1 MVYLL
6 LLLLTSFVL
15 MSALTSAALKP
26 VTEQKIA
33 ILGGGIHGASIAYYL
48 SQMGCKPVIIEKTSI
63 AAAASGKAGGFL
75 ARNWGRGK
83 ALNAMHTKSF
93 DLHAEL
99 ANELSLESYRPVKVL
114 SVNGNRKGNTDA
126 SWLDGR
132 ATSSVMESNP
142 MLPLRADAAQVTPLE
157 LTTKLVDAAIT
168 RGTEVI
174 IDSVDG
180 VMIEDNEV
188 KGIHLRSKTDGPLLV
203 DKVVVAM
210 GPWSSPFVEDNFEV
224 PLPME
229 GIKSTSIVYSDLKEV
244 KQDPWAC
251 FCDEDENSCHLELYP
266 RPNGDLYI
274 CGCGGSDY
282 VRGDRLREGG
292 DCDSADKI
300 RADPKR
306 VAAASTSFKT
316 MTSLGNNPP
325 SIEQACMR
333 PCANDGL
340 PVMGEIPGYSNAYV
354 STAHNCWGILWAP
367 VSGLLMAELLVN
379 GKTSTVDIS
388 SFSIA
393 RFSKQGYKVEKRGK
407 KVKGNPI
414 GEQW

>member
-1 MVYLL
+1 
-6 LLLLTSFVL
+6 
-15 MSALTSAALKP
+15 MSALALKP
-26 VTEQKIA
+26 ITEQRIA

-48 SQMGCKPVIIEKTSI
+48 TQMGCKPVLIEKTSI
-63 AAAASGKAGGFL
+63 ASAASGKAGGFL

-99 ANELSLESYRPVKVL
+99 AKELCLESYRPVKVL

-126 SWLDGR
+126 TWLDGR
-132 ATSSVMESNP
+132 ATSNIMESNP
-142 MLPLRADAAQVTPLE
+142 MLPLKADAAQVTPLE
-157 LTTKLVDAAIT
+157 LTTKLMDAAKS
-168 RGTEVI
+168 RGAEVI

-180 VMIEDNEV
+180 LLIDNDEV
-188 KGIHLRSKTDGPLLV
+188 KGISLRSKPDEPLPV
-203 DKVVVAM
+203 DKVIVAM
-210 GPWSSPFVEDNFEV
+210 GPWSSPFVEDNFGV

-229 GIKSTSIVYSDLKEV
+229 GIKSTSLVYNDLEAI
-244 KQDPWAC
+244 KQEPFAC

-266 RPNGDLYI
+266 RPNGDIYI

-300 RADPKR
+300 HADPKR

-325 SIEQACMR
+325 SVEQACMR
-333 PCANDGL
+333 PCASDGL

-379 GKTSTVDIS
+379 GKASTIDIS
-388 SFSIA
+388 SFHIA
-393 RFSKQGYKVEKRGK
+393 RFAKQGYKVEKRGK